1 VTLWRAGAGAG
12 TGAGAW
18 RRVGAFDA
26 PGLAHV
32 ESVAFFVPRPP
43 AVLLAVCTASAC
55 MVLAPRDGAGSSSSG
70 GAAAAAGD
78 GGGGGGGGGVPAM
91 QVLWS
96 AELAGACGVAW
107 TPIGNLLVAAA
118 GGIALLSPDLSG
130 AAAAGRCVPTP
141 VGGQLRS
148 SPPRDH
154 VHGGSSPPPLA
165 DAHHRAPARR
175 VSRGD
180 GTVPGFRAAQ
190 PAGAPPWTH
199 LRDWVSS

>member
-1 VTLWRAGAGAG
+1 M
-12 TGAGAW
+12 
-18 RRVGAFDA
+18 
-26 PGLAHV
+26 
-32 ESVAFFVPRPP
+32 PRPP
-43 AVLLAVCTASAC
+43 TVLLAVCTASSC
-55 MVLAPRDGAGSSSSG
+55 VVLAPRDGAGSSSSG
-70 GAAAAAGD
+70 GAAAAAG

-130 AAAAGRCVPTP
+130 AAAAGRCVPPPP
-141 VGGQLRS
+141 VGCQLRS
-148 SPPRDH
+148 GPPRDH
-154 VHGGSSPPPLA
+154 RARLGTTYTDAHRPPPLA

-180 GTVPGFRAAQ
+180 GAVLGFRAAQ

-199 LRDWVSS
+199 LRDSVPC